1 MHIFPTTFLEIAV
14 YIYIYDDFPLWFL
27 RVCGGAGGG
36 YDYTCT
42 ICGGKGGVN
51 YKLLSFSKSNNF
63 HGGRDESG
71 LLYSLISSIGL

>member
-14 YIYIYDDFPLWFL
+14 YIYTMIFPSGFSAF
-27 RVCGGAGGG
+27 VEGGGG